1 MIYVKEQCGQNDI
14 AHPFFLHTVPERP
27 DDLPEARREVGFE
40 NLDFDFFL
48 HGALFDGKCAASVPM
63 PNYPV
68 AAVRTG
74 QRTQSGNA
82 LWTVRLSLN
91 TEPYRTA
98 YHDALADS
106 PLAHSVFNVY
116 AADGYL
122 VYVKEQCGQSNV
134 AHLFFLHVDPERT
147 DDLPEARRE
156 VGFDNLDFDFFLRG
170 ALFDGKCAARI
181 PLPDYPIA
189 AIRTGQFG
197 PGGELWS
204 AEFSVRDAR

>member
-1 MIYVKEQCGQNDI
+1 M
-14 AHPFFLHTVPERP
+14 TR
-27 DDLPEARREVGFE
+27 
-40 NLDFDFFL
+40 
-48 HGALFDGKCAASVPM
+48 DGKTVWEFAHAMSHPRDGVYRAYR
-63 PNYPV
+63 YPPDYPGL
-68 AAVRTG
+68 RY
-74 QRTQSGNA
+74 
-82 LWTVRLSLN
+82 LDLS
-91 TEPYRTA
+91 PRRTA

-106 PLAHSVFNVY
+106 PLARSMFDVY

-122 VYVKEQCGQSNV
+122 VYVKEQCGQSDI

-147 DDLPEARRE
+147 DDLPEERRQ

-189 AIRTGQFG
+189 PIAAIRTGQFG

-204 AEFSVRDAR
+204 AEFSVRDAAKPTRP